1 MSELNNTSLNECCM
15 HDETHAE
22 NIFVKIQS
30 KINLLPEEK
39 QSQIHLLKNKEV
51 ILWIYGIT
59 TFLDPENRIVSYGKK
74 VIKELIGYK
83 KVNKKISN
91 GFYKNGKPKTKIIS
105 VEDTSQPKY
114 KNCKVDDEDKP
125 ILEYN
130 KGQFLEKIRV
140 NEAKWNMGLMKDIR
154 PDLFNK
160 EHSQSSLFGPFGEI
174 LVKEYY
180 ILTGEFKTDK
190 PEKLGGHDLDLE
202 NLTKMIEVKTGSYF
216 TTGTAGEKIFGV
228 PWKYADVPRLYNKPL
243 LIILLG
249 SDKKESG
256 LVCKSNL
263 PEREDMKKYW
273 KSQNITFTCFKKL
286 LNNL

>member
-1 MSELNNTSLNECCM
+1 MSELNNTSLNECCI
-15 HDETHAE
+15 HYETHGE
-22 NIFVKIQS
+22 NIFLKIQY

-59 TFLDPENRIVSYGKK
+59 TFLDPVNEIKSYRKK
-74 VIKELIGYK
+74 VIKEFIGYK
-83 KVNKKISN
+83 KKKKKIEN
-91 GFYKNGKPKTKIIS
+91 GFYKNGKQKYKIIH
-105 VEDTSQPKY
+105 EDDESIPKY
-114 KNCKVDDEDKP
+114 KNIKVDDEDKP
-125 ILEYN
+125 IFEYN
-130 KGQFLEKIRV
+130 KGQLLEKRRE
-140 NEAKWNMGLMKDIR
+140 NEGKWNMGLMKDIR

-160 EHSQSSLFGPFGEI
+160 EHSQSSLFGLFGEI

-202 NLTKMIEVKTGSYF
+202 TFEKMIEVKTGSYF

-228 PWKYADVPRLYNKPL
+228 PYKYRKVPRLYNKPL

-249 SDKKESG
+249 GDKKDSE
-256 LVCKSNL
+256 LVCETDDLENKIHK
-263 PEREDMKKYW
+263 DFW
-273 KSQNITFTCFKKL
+273 KSQNITFTCFRKL